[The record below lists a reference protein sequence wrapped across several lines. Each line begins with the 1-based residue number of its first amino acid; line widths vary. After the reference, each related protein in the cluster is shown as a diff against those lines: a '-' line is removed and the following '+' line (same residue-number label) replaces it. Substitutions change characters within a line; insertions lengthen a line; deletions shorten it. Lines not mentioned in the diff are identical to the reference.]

1 MAYPQSCPS
10 LSYSL
15 PCLKTFWLFLSSNNF
30 LHLRFETVSTKSKE
44 GQCVNFE
51 KISTTLE
58 EAPRSQLRAD
68 NTSAAVLNVFRIHG
82 DEGTPLRDKVMLHVR
97 QIKAYYKI
105 IYNLCIHKG
114 DLQILNLGP
123 ELRKKIRSASKHAD
137 FD

>member
-1 MAYPQSCPS
+1 M
-10 LSYSL
+10 
-15 PCLKTFWLFLSSNNF
+15 
-30 LHLRFETVSTKSKE
+30 
-44 GQCVNFE
+44 
-51 KISTTLE
+51 
-58 EAPRSQLRAD
+58 
-68 NTSAAVLNVFRIHG
+68 LNVFRIHG
-82 DEGTPLRDKVMLHVR
+82 DEGITLRDKVMLHVR